1 MKDRRQYLKSANEM
15 LNEYPLRVSGVSL
28 DAELIKERV
37 DPKGAVLEPGEE
49 AEEFR

>member
-1 MKDRRQYLKSANEM
+1 M
-15 LNEYPLRVSGVSL
+15 LNEYPLRVSGVYL